1 MPKGANF
8 ETAASSTRGLF
19 VCALAA
25 LTFAVGVSVASALR
39 ASEASQA
46 LTEAG
51 AEGFARPVARNARV
65 EQNDD
70 KAKLVF
76 DLSAP
81 VDAASFVLAG
91 PDRVIVDL
99 PRIDF
104 ELDPDAGKSIR
115 LRSGRR
121 SDPQQSANLI
131 DSFRFGQL
139 GPGKS
144 RIIIELGSPARIVRA
159 VCDSGADGANSR
171 LVIELTKTDRASFK
185 AAVESSRT
193 ARVEHAPAAHAAP
206 VKATPAA
213 SKPVVMI
220 DPGHGGIDSG
230 AMVNGLIEKDL
241 VFDFAEALAAKLRSD
256 ARFTTVLTRT
266 DDSFI
271 PLSGRVKMA
280 RDSNAALFVSIHA
293 DILSESDV
301 AGATVYTVSDR
312 ASDAEAA
319 RVAEKE
325 NQSDALA
332 GVEGGEEASGVS
344 DILFDLTRRETRAYS
359 HVFAR
364 TLTNYWKVAGRLNK
378 NPQRS
383 AGFRVLKAPDVPSV
397 LLELGYLS
405 NRKDDASLS
414 SAEWREKAAGRV
426 ADAIGAFFDSKQSP
440 ALSLPADKDWTPVG
454 KVQKDSE
461 SLEAPS
467 PPGAVAGVRAAGG
480 GQSGVDAR
488 VSR

>member
-1 MPKGANF
+1 MLKGANF
-8 ETAASSTRGLF
+8 QKSAPPGLASA
-19 VCALAA
+19 ALAV
-25 LTFAVGVSVASALR
+25 LTISSVIFSGALR
-39 ASEASQA
+39 ADESVNARA
-46 LTEAG
+46 EAG
-51 AEGFARPVARNARV
+51 ERQIARPLAREALL

-76 DLSAP
+76 VLSAP
-81 VDAASFVLAG
+81 VDAASFVLSG

-99 PRIDF
+99 PQIDF
-104 ELDPDAGKSIR
+104 AIDPEAGKLSKRR
-115 LRSGRR
+115 LRR
-121 SDPQQSANLI
+121 SDPQQWSSLI

-139 GPGKS
+139 GQGKS
-144 RIIIELGSPARIVRA
+144 RIILELNSPARIVRA
-159 VCDSGADGANSR
+159 ICDSSGEGTGPR
-171 LVIELTKTDRASFK
+171 LVIELARTDRASFR
-185 AAVESSRT
+185 AAVES
-193 ARVEHAPAAHAAP
+193 ARSARADQAKAAKAEPFEAAA
-206 VKATPAA
+206 ATT

-230 AMVNGLIEKDL
+230 AMVNGLVEKDL
-241 VFDFAEALAAKLRSD
+241 VFDFARMLADKLRAD
-256 ARFTTVLTRT
+256 PRFTTVLTRT

-271 PLSGRVKMA
+271 PLSDRVKMA
-280 RDSNAALFVSIHA
+280 RGANAALFVSIHA
-293 DILSESDV
+293 DILSEAADV

-325 NQSDALA
+325 NQSDAQA
-332 GVEGGEEASGVS
+332 GIEGAEEASGVS

-414 SAEWREKAAGRV
+414 SAEWRDKAAGRV
-426 ADAIGAFFDSKQSP
+426 AEAIAAFFDSKESP
-440 ALSLPADKDWTPVG
+440 TASIPAEKDWTPVG
-454 KVQKDSE
+454 KVDKDVSN
-461 SLEAPS
+461 SDGQA
-467 PPGAVAGVRAAGG
+467 PPGAVTGATVGG
-480 GQSGVDAR
+480 GRRDVQAGASH
-488 VSR
+488 